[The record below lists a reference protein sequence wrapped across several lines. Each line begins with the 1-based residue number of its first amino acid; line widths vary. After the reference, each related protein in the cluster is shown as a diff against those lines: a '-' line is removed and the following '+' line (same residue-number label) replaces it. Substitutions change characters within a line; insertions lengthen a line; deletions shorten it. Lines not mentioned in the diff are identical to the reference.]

1 MADGATYVSCLEEEI
16 VYVKF
21 VSGGIPKT
29 CYVGLAEVESAKA
42 PGILKAIKSVMDKI
56 DPEWT
61 QKLISTGT
69 DGAAV
74 MMGRIG
80 GVISLIKQD
89 APQVVGIHC
98 VAHNLEL
105 AFSDTLK
112 SNETMMNIKEL
123 LNGCWKHYKYS
134 PKALRELREMAE
146 AMEMK
151 VGKPTKASGTRWVS
165 HLLRALDVL
174 LQKTFK
180 QLFLTLSTQQK
191 LEIQALESQAL
202 ENMQRQP
209 GKHLAS
215 FKEEVGDATLFKGV
229 SLTRNNT
236 DDKLFEQSKAA
247 VIIDT
252 KQFLASRFEDF
263 NSPVQKACTVI
274 SNYKSWR
281 KDKNDLQWATKVVET
296 VD

>member
-191 LEIQALESQAL
+191 LEIQALE
-202 ENMQRQP
+202 NMQRQP